1 VLHGLEQ
8 TLGLVVLMLILLDIF
23 LTVLY
28 ARMGTGIISARL
40 ARAVWKAFLRGSK
53 LFGRRRQHALSF
65 CGPTIVIMLLVVW
78 ALGLTCG
85 AALIIH
91 PQLGAAIRNS
101 SEATPTDFVTALYAA
116 GSSISIVGSS
126 NFTPHTSGFRL
137 FYLVNSLIGLSV
149 VSLTL
154 TYLMQVYNALQQR
167 NTFGLKL
174 YLLTSQTADAA
185 ELIAGLGRQGQFS
198 SGYSN
203 LVDLGAEMTQVKEMH
218 HFYPVLVYFRF
229 GEAYYSLSMSALLA
243 LDTVTLLRTALHD
256 EEYDW
261 LKESASVSQLWN
273 AALLLLTSLEDT
285 FLPGGTP
292 DTGGEPDA
300 RTKERWK
307 ARYLSALQRFRRAGI
322 RTAENDEAGTAA
334 YISMRTEWDGYITAL
349 APFLAYSM
357 SEIDPA
363 ANNKVSMQVQSFSI
377 QPRSRA

>member
-1 VLHGLEQ
+1 MLHGLEQ
-8 TLGLVVLMLILLDIF
+8 TLGVLVLVLILLDIS

-28 ARMGTGIISARL
+28 ARMGTGIISPGL
-40 ARAVWKAFLRGSK
+40 ARFIWKGFLRGSK
-53 LFGRRRQHALSF
+53 LFGRRREHALSF
-65 CGPTIVIMLLVVW
+65 CGPAIVIMLLFVW

-91 PQLGAAIRNS
+91 PQLGAAVRNS
-101 SEATPTDFVTALYAA
+101 SGATPTDFVTALYTG

-126 NFTPHTSGFRL
+126 TFTPHTSGFRL
-137 FYLVNSLIGLSV
+137 FYLFNSLIGMSV

-154 TYLMQVYNALQQR
+154 TYLMQIYNALQQR

-174 YLLTSQTADAA
+174 YLLTSKTADAA

-203 LVDLGAEMTQVKEMH
+203 IVDLGAGMTQIKEMH
-218 HFYPVLVYFRF
+218 HFYPVLMYFRF
-229 GEAYYSLSMSALLA
+229 VEVYYSISMSALLA

-261 LKESASVSQLWN
+261 LKESASVSQLWY

-285 FLPGGTP
+285 FLPGGAP
-292 DTGGEPDA
+292 EIGQQPDA
-300 RTKERWK
+300 RTKERWRC
-307 ARYLSALQRFRRAGI
+307 RYLAALQRFRRAGI
-322 RTAENDEAGTAA
+322 RIIENEEAGTAA

-357 SEIDPA
+357 TEIDPA
-363 ANNKVSMQVQSFSI
+363 SNKGGMQV
-377 QPRSRA
+377 